1 MELPS
6 ASSDASSSKKRVRK
20 SNFTDIEVK
29 ALLQQ
34 LAVEVDV
41 ALSPLCDGPTN
52 KMKAE
57 AWERIAAKVNS
68 CSGEIRTPEE
78 LRSKWKCLKKA
89 VTKKVGE
96 QIKTGVMPKP
106 LPYQDIIISLS
117 VRSKNLY
124 IDWGEQSN
132 LSLDSSPQTPD
143 RTGCS
148 TFQETQNCFTL
159 KTEPSSP
166 SSSPDVPSSA
176 GFPSTSSVSEA
187 RDSEERNNEGLIQR
201 RGHLKR
207 GLSSVL
213 STLSAKRHKT
223 VSDTS
228 QSEKLAQG
236 KVWMN
241 CGILDSADGKQKA
254 LIARYLQSE
263 IVKNRAKKVLVE
275 NLNRKVLLEIEKLE
289 RELGG
294 TSDQDLE

>member
-1 MELPS
+1 MTVPLS
-6 ASSDASSSKKRVRK
+6 A
-20 SNFTDIEVK
+20 
-29 ALLQQ
+29 
-34 LAVEVDV
+34 
-41 ALSPLCDGPTN
+41 
-52 KMKAE
+52 
-57 AWERIAAKVNS
+57 
-68 CSGEIRTPEE
+68 
-78 LRSKWKCLKKA
+78 
-89 VTKKVGE
+89 
-96 QIKTGVMPKP
+96 
-106 LPYQDIIISLS
+106 
-117 VRSKNLY
+117 
-124 IDWGEQSN
+124 
-132 LSLDSSPQTPD
+132 
-143 RTGCS
+143 
-148 TFQETQNCFTL
+148 
-159 KTEPSSP
+159 
-166 SSSPDVPSSA
+166 DVPSSA